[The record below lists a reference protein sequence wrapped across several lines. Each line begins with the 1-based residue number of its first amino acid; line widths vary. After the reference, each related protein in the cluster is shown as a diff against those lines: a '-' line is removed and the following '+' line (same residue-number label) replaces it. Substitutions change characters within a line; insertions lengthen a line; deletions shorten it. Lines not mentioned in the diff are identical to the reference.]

1 MASRMLLREDRLGAR
16 EEDSEWR
23 EATAFAVGAGQ
34 DGQLVGA
41 MVELGG
47 STGYCR
53 KQC

>member
-1 MASRMLLREDRLGAR
+1 MASRMLLREDRLGSR

-23 EATAFAVGAGQ
+23 EAKAFTVGAGQ

-41 MVELGG
+41 VAELGG

-53 KQC
+53 EQC